1 MAKILLTGVA
11 GFIGSHLYKKLM
23 QNHHV
28 IAIDNLTDFSNYE
41 IKQRRAKAL
50 FGERLEHPN
59 FFFQNI
65 NDRESLA
72 KRFETENFDA
82 VVHLA
87 AMTGVRESIKKPSI
101 YEQVNVNG
109 FLNILEACRN
119 FGVNRL
125 IYASSS
131 SVYGGNQEIPFKET
145 VPIENLLNFYAV
157 TKRMNELAAEN
168 YANLY
173 GINSFGLRFFTVY
186 GPWTRPDMATFSFIK
201 NISEGNPIT
210 LFNKGNLQRDF
221 TYVDDIVFSINL
233 LLDKLL
239 SEPIKEKHMIFNVGE
254 GQPIIIKDFV
264 AVLEK
269 HLKKKAI
276 LEFAPMNKEE
286 MVCTFADCEKLFGY
300 TGFKPQTSIEEGLKK
315 TVDWYLKEYSIT

>member
-28 IAIDNLTDFSNYE
+28 IAIDNLTDFSNFD
-41 IKQRRAKAL
+41 IKKRRAKGL

-59 FFFQNI
+59 FFLQSI
-65 NDRESLA
+65 NDKESLT
-72 KRFETENFDA
+72 KLFETENFDA

-87 AMTGVRESIKKPSI
+87 AMTGVRESIKNPFV
-101 YEQVNVNG
+101 YEEVNVNG
-109 FLNILEACRN
+109 VLNILEACKK

-145 VPIENLLNFYAV
+145 ASIDNLLNYYAV

-173 GINSFGLRFFTVY
+173 GINSIGLRFFTVY
-186 GPWTRPDMATFSFIK
+186 GSWTRPDMATFSFIK

-210 LFNKGNLQRDF
+210 LFNEGNLQRDF
-221 TYVDDIVFSINL
+221 TYVDDIILSINL

-239 SEPIKEKHMIFNVGE
+239 DEPIAKKHMIFNIGE

-264 AVLEK
+264 SVLEK

-276 LEFAPMNKEE
+276 IEFAPMNKEE
-286 MVCTFADCEKLFGY
+286 MVCTFADCEKLFSY
-300 TGFKPQTSIEEGLKK
+300 ISFKPQTTIEEGLKK
-315 TVDWYLKEYSIT
+315 TVNWYLKEYK

>member
-1 MAKILLTGVA
+1 
-11 GFIGSHLYKKLM
+11 
-23 QNHHV
+23 
-28 IAIDNLTDFSNYE
+28 
-41 IKQRRAKAL
+41 
-50 FGERLEHPN
+50 
-59 FFFQNI
+59 
-65 NDRESLA
+65 
-72 KRFETENFDA
+72 
-82 VVHLA
+82 
-87 AMTGVRESIKKPSI
+87 
-101 YEQVNVNG
+101 
-109 FLNILEACRN
+109 
-119 FGVNRL
+119 
-125 IYASSS
+125 
-131 SVYGGNQEIPFKET
+131 
-145 VPIENLLNFYAV
+145 
-157 TKRMNELAAEN
+157 MNELAAEN

>member
-11 GFIGSHLYKKLM
+11 GFIGSHLYKKLV

-28 IAIDNLTDFSNYE
+28 IAIDNLTDFSNFE
-41 IKQRRAKAL
+41 IKKKRAKAL
-50 FGERLEHPN
+50 FGERLEHPD
-59 FFFQNI
+59 FFLQSI
-65 NDRESLA
+65 NDKESLN
-72 KRFETENFDA
+72 KLFETEKFDA

-87 AMTGVRESIKKPSI
+87 AMTGVRESIKNPSI

-109 FLNILEACRN
+109 FLNILEACRK

-145 VPIENLLNFYAV
+145 ASIDNLLNYYAV

-210 LFNKGNLQRDF
+210 LFNEGNLQRDF
-221 TYVDDIVFSINL
+221 TYVDDIILSIDRL
-233 LLDKLL
+233 LNKLL
-239 SEPIKEKHMIFNVGE
+239 NEPIAKKHMIFNIGE

-264 AVLEK
+264 SVLEK
-269 HLKKKAI
+269 HLNRKAI
-276 LEFAPMNKEE
+276 IEFAPMNKEE
-286 MVCTFADCEKLFGY
+286 MVCTFADCEKLFSY
-300 TGFKPQTSIEEGLKK
+300 IGFKPQTTIEEGLKK
-315 TVDWYLKEYSIT
+315 TVNWFLKEYSIA

>member
-1 MAKILLTGVA
+1 LTGVA

-72 KRFETENFDA
+72 KLFETENFDA

-315 TVDWYLKEYSIT
+315 TVDWYLKEYSIA

>member
-59 FFFQNI
+59 FFLQSI
-65 NDRESLA
+65 NDKESLT
-72 KRFETENFDA
+72 KLFETEKFDA

-87 AMTGVRESIKKPSI
+87 AMTGVRESIKNPSI

-109 FLNILEACRN
+109 FLNILEACRK

-145 VPIENLLNFYAV
+145 ASIDNLLNYYAV

-173 GINSFGLRFFTVY
+173 GINSIGLRFFTVY
-186 GPWTRPDMATFSFIK
+186 GSWTRPDMATFSFIK

-210 LFNKGNLQRDF
+210 LFNEGNLQRDF
-221 TYVDDIVFSINL
+221 TYVDDIILSINL

-239 SEPIKEKHMIFNVGE
+239 DEPIAKKHMIFNIGE

-264 AVLEK
+264 SVLEK

-276 LEFAPMNKEE
+276 IEFAPMNKEE
-286 MVCTFADCEKLFGY
+286 MVCTFADCEKLFSY
-300 TGFKPQTSIEEGLKK
+300 ISIKPQTTIEEGLKK
-315 TVDWYLKEYSIT
+315 TVNWYLKEYK

>member
-1 MAKILLTGVA
+1 MAKILLNGVA
-11 GFIGSHLYKKLM
+11 GFIGSHLYIKLM

-28 IAIDNLTDFSNYE
+28 IAIDNLTDFSNYD
-41 IKQRRAKAL
+41 IKKRRAKVL
-50 FGERLEHPN
+50 FGERLEHPD
-59 FFFQNI
+59 FFLQSI
-65 NDRESLA
+65 NDKESLN
-72 KRFETENFDA
+72 KLFETEKFDA

-87 AMTGVRESIKKPSI
+87 AMTGVRESIKNPSI

-109 FLNILEACRN
+109 FLNILEACRK
-119 FGVNRL
+119 FSVNKL

-145 VPIENLLNFYAV
+145 ASIDNLLNYYAV

-201 NISEGNPIT
+201 NISEGKPIT
-210 LFNKGNLQRDF
+210 LFNEGNLQRDF
-221 TYVDDIVFSINL
+221 TYVDDIVLSINL

-239 SEPIKEKHMIFNVGE
+239 NEPIAKKHMIFNIGE

-264 AVLEK
+264 SVLEK

-276 LEFAPMNKEE
+276 IEFAPMNKEE
-286 MVCTFADCEKLFGY
+286 MVCTFADCEKLFNY
-300 TGFKPQTSIEEGLKK
+300 IGFKPQTTIEEGLKK
-315 TVDWYLKEYSIT
+315 TVNWYLKEYK